1 MSDTLYVE
9 TSEYEEREAVFD
21 DKDAG
26 KRLDSALAERFPDL
40 SRSRIQSLIENGLVE
55 PSSFTKNTRV
65 KPGDRITIMVNE
77 RKPLSAEAEAIDIN
91 VVYEDDDIIVVDKER
106 GMVVHPA
113 KGNTSGTLVNALL
126 AWNPS
131 GAGDLSAV
139 NGQIRPGIV
148 HRIDKNTS
156 GLLVVAKNDMAH
168 TSLAD
173 QFAAHSIKRKYTGIV
188 IGGLKEENGT
198 IDRPIGRDPKNRLK
212 NAVVRNGK
220 YAVTHWKVLEHIS
233 GRQGVFTL
241 LDIELETGRT
251 HQIRVHMSSI
261 GHPILGDD
269 LYGPARGFA
278 AQEGQYLHAGILGF
292 EHPTTGESIC
302 FESPLPPYFEAMLK
316 KIK

>member
-1 MSDTLYVE
+1 MTDTLYVE

-21 DKDAG
+21 DEDAG

-55 PSSFTKNTRV
+55 PSTFTKNSRI
-65 KPGDRITIMVNE
+65 KSGDRIVITVNE
-77 RKPLSAEAEAIDIN
+77 RKPLSAEPEAIDIN
-91 VVYEDDDIIVVDKER
+91 VVYEDDDILVVDKAR

-126 AWNPS
+126 AWNPL
-131 GAGDLSAV
+131 GAGDLSAL

-156 GLLVVAKNDMAH
+156 GLLVVAKNDIAH

-188 IGGLKEENGT
+188 IGGLKEENG
-198 IDRPIGRDPKNRLK
+198 IINKPIGRDPKNRLK
-212 NAVVRNGK
+212 NAVVLGGK
-220 YAVTHWKVLEHIS
+220 HAVTHWEVLEHIS

-251 HQIRVHMSSI
+251 HQIRVHMASI

-269 LYGPARGFA
+269 LYGPSRGLA
-278 AQEGQYLHAGILGF
+278 ANEGQYLHAGILGF
-292 EHPTTGESIC
+292 EHPTTGKSIC
-302 FESPLPPYFEAMLK
+302 FESPLPQYFETMLK
-316 KIK
+316 KIQ